1 MATIPLTGSDRQRLN
16 DVAFGGIYDNEFH
29 TTNDHFRAWLSGTNV
44 LSGGKWLGEV
54 ADEAAMIALYTTS
67 PLRCYQ
73 NDLCYRLDLEVAFRC
88 INGKGQ
94 TADDWHALAVAGS
107 GGSGDAVDITY
118 DNTTSGLTA
127 TNVQAALDELAASG
141 GGGGISGTGT
151 DNHLMRW
158 DSTTGAQ
165 DSLLVVADSGNTTL
179 AGSVAGAYG
188 FSITNSDTAGGTA
201 FKSTNDNSVNS
212 GFGTYGS
219 AFGTTTFRDAG
230 VFYADRKLVLV
241 SSGAVGTGGTYG
253 INFLTSGYSSSPVM
267 VLDSSGN
274 LILGNSTQAGTGF
287 TLETSAYGFIQL
299 KRSGSANASWGVAG
313 GVNDFITG
321 SAVDD
326 MCYRSDASKSILF
339 STDNG
344 TSTALKLKTGNT
356 GAVFSAASGTY
367 IAPVTI
373 QANCT
378 NGLTLDLNNTHT
390 GGTKKSQIS
399 FLSNSSLTWA
409 FGTDFAETG
418 GDDFWIY
425 QDSASD
431 FRFQI
436 KSDGKLRLK
445 AYGVGTLITDSSG
458 NVTASTT
465 IGTGDF
471 VGPSPATDNAV
482 VRFDGTTGKLGQ
494 NSLVTIDDAGFVSIP
509 AIATGSL
516 KAGNLVLDTFNADN
530 ESIKFNQIYDGSNT
544 KYIQSSQSGAISFSS
559 GSFYFNTYASGSA
572 GTNITGGK
580 NPLTLFNTGFVG
592 INNQT
597 PSADLTVGN
606 SGNAGTTSLI
616 QSSSYVQ
623 LQMMRGTTN
632 KFSLGVASGTGDF
645 FTGTVADDVAFRNEG
660 SKGFLFSTDNG
671 SNVAFSILA
680 ANAGVKIQ
688 SPLAIADSLVNA
700 LLYVKNSYG
709 SSGSGHASVTL
720 DAGQT
725 SATSAFNFAMA
736 STGYW
741 DVGCQGNTN
750 FVIHD
755 YQANRKAFTIF
766 QSGSYAG
773 MTQFLKGGTAITSW
787 DASAVAVFQN
797 NAATSDNANF
807 HIVGGSGTGVSG
819 LWLGNSG
826 NIYGGGLNYINA
838 TNQLD
843 FYSNSAL
850 ALSISSAGAAVFASS
865 VKSGGPVTAKE
876 YTVASLPSAS
886 TYAYSFAFVTDA
898 IATAITGLGL
908 APVGGGSNKV
918 PVYSDG
924 TSWLIL

>member
-1 MATIPLTGSDRQRLN
+1 MSNVSRRTTPVTGSELQRQFLVN
-16 DVAFGGIYDNEFH
+16 LGGILLDNEIH
-29 TTNDHFRAWLSGTNV
+29 TTLDQSRLFMGGDNL
-44 LSGGKWLGEV
+44 LSGGKWLGLVDNES
-54 ADEAAMIALYTTS
+54 DMLALNAVG
-67 PLRCYQ
+67 PKGCFPM
-73 NDLCYRLDLEVAFRC
+73 DMCYRTDVNRVYLCVTGRGQYDIDWISWGGEDPVDSDSSHTFFVTAAEVSYESPS
-88 INGKGQ
+88 
-94 TADDWHALAVAGS
+94 S
-107 GGSGDAVDITY
+107 G
-118 DNTTSGLTA
+118 GLTA
-127 TNVQAALDELAASG
+127 TNVQDAIDELKALIDAG
-141 GGGGISGTGT
+141 GGGGSTLPANALGFLHNDGTG
-151 DNHLMRW
+151 
-158 DSTTGAQ
+158 
-165 DSLLVVADSGNTTL
+165 V
-179 AGSVAGAYG
+179 
-188 FSITNSDTAGGTA
+188 
-201 FKSTNDNSVNS
+201 
-212 GFGTYGS
+212 
-219 AFGTTTFRDAG
+219 
-230 VFYADRKLVLV
+230 
-241 SSGAVGTGGTYG
+241 
-253 INFLTSGYSSSPVM
+253 
-267 VLDSSGN
+267 
-274 LILGNSTQAGTGF
+274 
-287 TLETSAYGFIQL
+287 
-299 KRSGSANASWGVAG
+299 
-313 GVNDFITG
+313 
-321 SAVDD
+321 
-326 MCYRSDASKSILF
+326 
-339 STDNG
+339 
-344 TSTALKLKTGNT
+344 
-356 GAVFSAASGTY
+356 
-367 IAPVTI
+367 
-373 QANCT
+373 
-378 NGLTLDLNNTHT
+378 
-390 GGTKKSQIS
+390 
-399 FLSNSSLTWA
+399 LTWA
-409 FGTDFAETG
+409 AVSATPGGSNTQIQFNDGGAFG
-418 GDDFWIY
+418 GD
-425 QDSASD
+425 SD
-431 FRFQI
+431 FTWDKTANLLTNSGDYTSGGALPGSTSLYIERSGFAI
-436 KSDGKLRLK
+436 AKLKSTGQEARIRLERADTNKSVWLEFMRGDATNEWLLGIPNAGVIAGGNTFSIDYYDGTTEHAWLRLSTAGALVLP
-445 AYGVGTLITDSSG
+445 AYGVGFLKTDASG
-458 NVTASTT
+458 NVTASAG
-465 IGTGDF
+465 GTGDF
-471 VGPSPATDNAV
+471 VGPASATDNAV

-494 NSLVTIDDAGFVSIP
+494 NSLVTIEDSGFVSIP

-516 KAGNLVLDTFNADN
+516 RAGNLVFDTFNADN

-709 SSGSGHASVTL
+709 SSGSGHASMTL

-725 SATSAFNFAMA
+725 SATAAFNFAMA

-741 DVGCQGNTN
+741 DVGCQGNTD
-750 FVIHD
+750 FVIHN
-755 YQANRKAFTIF
+755 YQANRRAFTVF

-773 MTQFLKGGTAITSW
+773 MTQVLKGGTAITSW

-797 NAATSDNANF
+797 NAAASDNANF
-807 HIVGGSGTGVSG
+807 HIIGGASPGVTG

-826 NIYGGGLNYINA
+826 NIYGGGLNYLNA

-865 VKSGGPVTAKE
+865 VKAGGPVTAKE
-876 YTVASLPSAS
+876 YTVSGLPSAS

-898 IATAITGLGL
+898 VATAITGLGL

-924 TSWLIL
+924 TGWFIL